1 MRCAGLR
8 YVTWEVRAR
17 DCLNHRWR
25 DIILHGGGVDARG
38 GDGIPYHVLNATGIQ
53 GNRNI
58 AIGCR
63 ARWCH
68 RHRVDMRRPISQTR
82 FTDSRSR
89 RARPCGT
96 DIRCGESIGTGAEC
110 LREVKRYVERCVR
123 ALRSAGNHCRCG
135 DIRGSGIKTDS
146 P

>member
-8 YVTWEVRAR
+8 CAPYDARAR
-17 DCLNHRWR
+17 DCYRRWR
-25 DIILHGGGVDARG
+25 DIILHRGGADTRC
-38 GDGIPYHVLNATGIQ
+38 GDGIPYHVVNTTGIQ

-68 RHRVDMRRPISQTR
+68 RHRVNMRRPISQTR
-82 FTDSRSR
+82 FTDSRIR
-89 RARPCGT
+89 RARSSST
-96 DIRCGESIGTGAEC
+96 DIRCGESICTGAEC
-110 LREVKRYVERCVR
+110 LREVKRNVERGVR
-123 ALRSAGNHCRCG
+123 ALRSAGNHCRCD
-135 DIRGSGIKTDS
+135 DIRGSGIKINS